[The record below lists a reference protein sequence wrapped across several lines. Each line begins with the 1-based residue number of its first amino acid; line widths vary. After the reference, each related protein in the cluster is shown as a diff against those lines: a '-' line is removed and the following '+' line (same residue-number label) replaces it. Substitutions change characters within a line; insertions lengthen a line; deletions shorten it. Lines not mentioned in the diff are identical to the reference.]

1 MFGAKHV
8 SNALFFANRDYALK
22 NIDITTDGNLSRD
35 TVLRVARL
43 AEGQNLF
50 CIDLPK
56 MQERLTSLPQVEDCK
71 LRRIL
76 PDKIAIAIQ
85 ERRPVAWAVPAS
97 KTNSFN
103 YEDSYLVDRQG
114 ILLKTKTLAPEYLG
128 LPLIMGVETNNLQA
142 GQPLDRDDVKSALEL
157 LQVSS
162 EILKGRLQI
171 QSIDLSKGYCL
182 VVTDKQKASITF
194 SPDDLP
200 TQVRRLQTVLTYCDQ
215 NNRELQT
222 ANFMAQRNIPVTFV
236 QTEQPQTP
244 AEPVPETKV
253 ESTPKPDPAAG
264 KTLKA
269 QSKKPKAEHHRNIQ
283 QELKKT
289 LVRRALPVS
298 TTRIQWVEK
307 TSL

>member
-1 MFGAKHV
+1 MIRKSIVRTANKRASTSKQRKHQHLLDVKVRAKRVSAQRTQKIVFFFCALLLSASVLGGIVFGARHV
-8 SNALFFANRDYALK
+8 SDALFFANRDYALK

-35 TVLRVARL
+35 TVLRVGKL
-43 AEGQNLF
+43 TEGQNLF

-56 MQERLTSLPQVEDCK
+56 LQERLTSLPQVEDCK
-71 LRRIL
+71 IKRII
-76 PDKIAIAIQ
+76 PNKIAIAIQ

-114 ILLKTKTLAPEYLG
+114 ILLKTKSLAPEYLG

-182 VVTDKQKASITF
+182 VVTDKQ
-194 SPDDLP
+194 
-200 TQVRRLQTVLTYCDQ
+200 
-215 NNRELQT
+215 
-222 ANFMAQRNIPVTFV
+222 
-236 QTEQPQTP
+236 
-244 AEPVPETKV
+244 
-253 ESTPKPDPAAG
+253 
-264 KTLKA
+264 
-269 QSKKPKAEHHRNIQ
+269 
-283 QELKKT
+283 
-289 LVRRALPVS
+289 
-298 TTRIQWVEK
+298 
-307 TSL
+307 